1 MKIAVFSCAG
11 LGDCL
16 LTTILSQN
24 LASHGH
30 DRGHEVVTFH
40 PFMSQM
46 QSWFPR
52 LPLRPFPPKLEEFD
66 RFFIFYEKS
75 DWMFKVLETCQ
86 AKFRDKTTVLNPI
99 ATPNTDY
106 PYWEEGRFDGNQT
119 FADNLVAFCKMIGIE
134 KAVKSNGISLPA
146 GLQPRRYL
154 KRVVLH
160 PTSSR
165 PGKNWPRLKF
175 LKLAERLSESGY
187 EPVFIVSPAERIEW
201 PEAPL
206 FSSLDEMA
214 RFVGESGFM
223 IGNDSGIGH
232 LASCI
237 GVPTVSL
244 FKNERTANFWRPSF
258 APGEICLPQ
267 GWLPNLKGLRWRD
280 KYWHWG
286 LSVGQVFRTFEKFC
300 VLCDQTSSLSALGKE
315 DIVRRP

>member
-16 LTTILSQN
+16 LTLILSQN
-24 LASHGH
+24 LSL
-30 DRGHEVVTFH
+30 RGDEVVTFH
-40 PFMSQM
+40 PFMSQL
-46 QSWFPR
+46 QSWFPH
-52 LPLRPFPPKLEEFD
+52 LPLRSFPPNLSEFD

-75 DWMFKVLETCQ
+75 GPMSEVLKTCLSQ
-86 AKFRDKTTVLNPI
+86 YRDKTTVLNPI

-106 PYWEEGRFDGNQT
+106 PYWEEGGFDGNRT
-119 FADNLVAFCKMIGIE
+119 FADNLVNFCQAKLGIE
-134 KAVKSNGISLPA
+134 GAVKSNGIAIPE
-146 GLQPRRYL
+146 GLQPRKYL

-165 PGKNWPRLKF
+165 PGKNWPRVKF
-175 LKLAERLSESGY
+175 LKLADKLSQKGY
-187 EPVFIVSPAERIEW
+187 EPVFIVSPAERAQW

-206 FSSLDEMA
+206 FTTLDEMA
-214 RFVGESGFM
+214 RFVGESGYM

-232 LASCI
+232 LASCL

-244 FKNERTANFWRPSF
+244 FKNERTAHFWRPAF
-258 APGEICLPQ
+258 ALGEICLPQ

-286 LSVGQVFRTFEKFC
+286 LSVSQVFRTFEKFC
-300 VLCDQTSSLSALGKE
+300 ILSDQASGFSALRE
-315 DIVRRP
+315 ENIVSRP